1 MAASIKP
8 LRTAWTAATDYDSKR
23 LQGFVAVVSV
33 ILGFLVS
40 WVLSLIWIELFGFSR
55 IMTTLTRYISIFAL
69 FFILSYLV
77 NKSSLFE

>member
-23 LQGFVAVVSV
+23 LQGFVAVASV

-40 WVLSLIWIELFGFSR
+40 WVLSLVWIELFGFSR
-55 IMTTLTRYISIFAL
+55 IMTTLTRYVAIFAL
-69 FFILSYLV
+69 FFFLSYLV

>member
-55 IMTTLTRYISIFAL
+55 IMTTLTRYIAIFAL